1 MKYSDGTVMMEE
13 DLVASYSRRIVKD
26 LNYEIWQ
33 HPYVKDGVLHD
44 SFDLQLVYFN
54 DDKSVDSY
62 VASDN
67 SDHLVDI
74 NHLSRMQLI
83 FHDISESFNEHTL
96 LIEDIWTDEAHIS
109 FNKIISEKASRNGN
123 N

>member
-1 MKYSDGTVMMEE
+1 MKYSDGTVIMEE
-13 DLVASYSRRIVKD
+13 DLAASYSRRIVKD
-26 LNYEIWQ
+26 LNSEIWQ

-67 SDHLVDI
+67 SEHLVDI
-74 NHLSRMQLI
+74 NHLGRMQLI

-96 LIEDIWTDEAHIS
+96 LVEDIWTDEASII
-109 FNKIISEKASRNGN
+109 FEKIISEKINGN
-123 N
+123 EN